1 MSVVR
6 IGCIVEGH
14 GDDKAVPIVVQRVA
28 RTEVPATVVI
38 AETLIRRDRG
48 HLIQQIRLVADIE
61 FVARRLV
68 GQGSILV
75 VLDADDDCP
84 ATLGPQLQGWAQ
96 NARPDIPIAV
106 VLAAREFESWFL
118 ASAESLRGH
127 CDLSDSLESHPRPE
141 GVRDAKG
148 WLSSQMPRRRSYSP
162 SADQPDL
169 TRIFDLSLAR
179 ARSDSFDK
187 CYREITRLLHALA

>member
-1 MSVVR
+1 MSIVR

-14 GDDKAVPIVVQRVA
+14 GDDNAVPVVVQRVA
-28 RTEVPATVVI
+28 RTEVPATLVI
-38 AETLIRRDRG
+38 AETLVRRDRG
-48 HLIQQIRLVADIE
+48 LLVQRDRLVMDIE

-68 GQGSILV
+68 GQGGILI

-84 ATLGPQLQGWAQ
+84 ARLGPQMQDWAQ
-96 NARPDIPIAV
+96 NSRPDLPIAV

-127 CDLSDSLESHPRPE
+127 SDLPDSLENHPRPE

-162 SADQPDL
+162 SADQPAL
-169 TRIFDLSLAR
+169 ARVFDLELAR

-187 CYREITRLLHALA
+187 CYREITRLLHALT